1 MATSTYA
8 DPAAEHPAWE
18 QLLKDAVEQPGTV
31 SAAYSAFHSYSLG
44 NQLLALFQCAAR
56 GIRPGPI
63 ATFMRWKELGRSVRK
78 GEKALTL
85 CQPRT
90 YAKRRTADEADDED
104 AELGVIFS
112 YRRAWS
118 VLSQTDGDDYVAPEL
133 PGWDKARAIEALGLA
148 EVPFEATDG
157 NVMGY
162 SLRGKFAV
170 SPLSPWP
177 AKTTF
182 HELGHCI
189 LHLDAEHR
197 EGAELPRN
205 LKEIEAES
213 VALLCSEALGLD
225 GAAYA
230 RGYVQDWLQGETIPE
245 ASARRIFSAADRILK
260 AGRDR
265 EVSAT

>member
-8 DPAAEHPAWE
+8 DPAAEHPTWE
-18 QLLKDAVEQPGTV
+18 HLLRDAVQQPGTV
-31 SAAYSAFHSYSLG
+31 SAAYSAFHSYSIG

-90 YAKRRTADEADDED
+90 YVKRASDED
-104 AELGVIFS
+104 GDEDPELAVIFT
-112 YRRAWS
+112 YRRGWF
-118 VLSQTDGDDYVAPEL
+118 VLSQTEGESYTAPEL
-133 PGWDKARAIEALGLA
+133 PGWDKGRAVAALGLR
-148 EVPFEATDG
+148 EVPFSATDG
-157 NVMGY
+157 NILGY
-162 SLRGKFAV
+162 SLKDRFAV
-170 SPLSPWP
+170 SPLSPFP

-182 HELGHCI
+182 HELAHCL
-189 LHLDAEHR
+189 LHLDEERR

-205 LKEIEAES
+205 LKEVEAES

-225 GAAYA
+225 GAEYA
-230 RGYVQDWLQGETIPE
+230 RGYIQSWLRDREIPE
-245 ASARRIFSAADRILK
+245 ASARRIFAAADKILR
-260 AGRDR
+260 AGRPDDTR
-265 EVSAT
+265 S

>member
-1 MATSTYA
+1 MATSTLSA
-8 DPAAEHPAWE
+8 PAEHPTWE
-18 QLLKDAVEQPGTV
+18 QLLRDAVEQPGTV

-90 YAKRRTADEADDED
+90 YAKRGTDDEADED
-104 AELGVIFS
+104 PELGVIFA
-112 YRRAWS
+112 YRRGWF
-118 VLSQTDGDDYVAPEL
+118 VLGQTDGDDYAPPEL
-133 PGWDKARAIEALGLA
+133 PGWDRAHAIAALGLV
-148 EVPFEATDG
+148 EVPFETTDG
-157 NVMGY
+157 NALGY
-162 SLRGKFAV
+162 SLKGRFAV

-177 AKTTF
+177 YKTTL
-182 HELGHCI
+182 HELAHCL

-213 VALLCSEALGLD
+213 VALLCSEALRLD

-230 RGYVQDWLQGETIPE
+230 RGYVQDWLQGESIPE
-245 ASARRIFSAADRILK
+245 ASARRIFGAADRILR
-260 AGRDR
+260 AGRPP
-265 EVSAT
+265 EVPAT